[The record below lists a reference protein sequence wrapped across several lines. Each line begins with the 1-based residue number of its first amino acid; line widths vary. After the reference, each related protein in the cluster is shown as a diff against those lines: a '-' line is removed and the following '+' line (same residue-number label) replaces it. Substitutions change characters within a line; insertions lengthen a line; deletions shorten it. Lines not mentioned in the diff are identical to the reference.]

1 LISKGELKMMEL
13 QHVRRD
19 APWKWL
25 RVGWQDFVKAPQVC
39 LAYGAIFVLIGL
51 AVSAGLTSIGLASAI
66 PVALSGFALVGPA
79 IAIGLYQVSRALERG
94 ETPRFRIVISRMP
107 DRLSQIGFLSL
118 LLLLLLLVWVRA
130 AQFLLVLIAP
140 FSPLDPGPFIDF
152 LLSDGAGLTLL
163 AVGTL
168 VGGVLA
174 TLAFS
179 ISVLAFPL
187 LVDRDVDAITALMTS
202 LKAVASQPFVM
213 LTWAWLIVFAIG
225 AGIAAFGVGLA
236 ITFPWIALA
245 SWHAYRDFLP
255 AD

>member
-1 LISKGELKMMEL
+1 MMKL

-25 RVGWQDFVKAPQVC
+25 QAGWQDFIKAPRVC
-39 LAYGAIFVLIGL
+39 LTYGAIFVLIGL
-51 AVSAGLTSIGLASAI
+51 TVSVGLTSIGLASAI

-79 IAIGLYQVSRALERG
+79 FAIGIYQVSRAIERG
-94 ETPRFRIVISRMP
+94 ETPRFRVIISRMP

-118 LLLLLLLVWVRA
+118 LLLLLLLLWVRI

-140 FSPLDPGPFIDF
+140 FSPLDPGPFLNF

-163 AVGTL
+163 AIGTL
-168 VGGVLA
+168 IGGILA

-179 ISVLAFPL
+179 ISVLAFPM
-187 LVDRDVDAITALMTS
+187 LVDRDVDAVTALVTS
-202 LKAVASQPFVM
+202 LRAVAAQPFVL
-213 LTWAWLIVFAIG
+213 LTWAWLIAFAIG

-255 AD
+255 AE